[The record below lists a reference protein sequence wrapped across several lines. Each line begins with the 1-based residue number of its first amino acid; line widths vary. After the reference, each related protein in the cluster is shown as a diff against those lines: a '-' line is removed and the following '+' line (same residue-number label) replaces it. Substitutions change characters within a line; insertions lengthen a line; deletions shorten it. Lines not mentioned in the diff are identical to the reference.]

1 MYIKKPTQEQKI
13 LDVLLQGKKIAQ
25 IDLQRYWALV
35 NKKSYKSDIV
45 DATIDLNI
53 LNLPAR
59 IFGLKKKGYNIISED
74 IKTKNAHYVVYRLA
88 TGLFINGKEVKE
100 WG

>member
-1 MYIKKPTQEQKI
+1 MYLKKPTQEQKI
-13 LDVLLQGKKIAQ
+13 LNVLQQGKRVAQ
-25 IDLQRYWALV
+25 IDLERYWALV
-35 NKKSYKSDIV
+35 NKQYYKSDIV

-59 IFGLKKKGYNIISED
+59 IFGLKKKGYNIISET
-74 IKTKNAHYVVYRLA
+74 IKTKNAHYVVYKMA
-88 TGLFINGKEVKE
+88 TGLFINGRELKE

>member
-25 IDLQRYWALV
+25 IDLKRYISLT
-35 NKKSYKSDIV
+35 KGIPYKSDIV

-59 IFGLKKKGYNIISED
+59 IFGLKKKGYQIISED
-74 IKTKNAHYVVYRLA
+74 VKTKNAHYVVYKLA
-88 TGLFINGKEVKE
+88 TGLFINGRELKE